1 MSPANYVSISVK
13 CLIFDLIMSTATGN
27 GDQQDV
33 TGGKLV
39 LSVCL
44 TIGLIIIIVVTT
56 FLAHTRGPIIT
67 VTISAAH
74 PGTHEERRHRGIP
87 NYLLQAIPVIKY
99 STRPQPN
106 DEELAVNTR
115 NSEVYSDL
123 PGGEIPMKACGS
135 KPTHANPKASV
146 TIRAGEQGKGK
157 MFENPDMPE
166 YNAMLS
172 LKTRSKHEPLG
183 CSVCKEDF
191 SESDD
196 VRILPCGH
204 THHQHCIDPW
214 ILDFAGTCP
223 LW

>member
-1 MSPANYVSISVK
+1 
-13 CLIFDLIMSTATGN
+13 MSTATGN

-123 PGGEIPMKACGS
+123 PGG
-135 KPTHANPKASV
+135 
-146 TIRAGEQGKGK
+146 
-157 MFENPDMPE
+157 
-166 YNAMLS
+166 
-172 LKTRSKHEPLG
+172 
-183 CSVCKEDF
+183 
-191 SESDD
+191 
-196 VRILPCGH
+196 
-204 THHQHCIDPW
+204 
-214 ILDFAGTCP
+214 
-223 LW
+223 